1 MIYVAN
7 YYSDTVSIIDG
18 KTHVVID
25 EIFVGNTPW
34 GIVADSKNNFIYTTN
49 YFSKNNTLPGM
60 LLSGPVS
67 KHTKPVQTKW
77 SPFFYENNKFHE
89 HYGIF

>member
-25 EIFVGNTPW
+25 EIFVDNTPW
-34 GIVADSKNNFIYTTN
+34 GIVADSENNFIYTTN
-49 YFSKNNTLPGM
+49 YFSNSISIIDGVKNNVIST
-60 LLSGPVS
+60 V
-67 KHTKPVQTKW
+67 KTNKPW
-77 SPFFYENNKFHE
+77 
-89 HYGIF
+89 GIDVNANTGQVYVANRDS